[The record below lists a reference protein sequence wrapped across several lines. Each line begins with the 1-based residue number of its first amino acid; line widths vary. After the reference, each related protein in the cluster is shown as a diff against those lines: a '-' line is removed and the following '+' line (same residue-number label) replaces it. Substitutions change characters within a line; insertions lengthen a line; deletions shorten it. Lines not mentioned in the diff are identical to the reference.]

1 MSPLSP
7 LSPVKKYVLYIEIKK
22 EKNISFF
29 LFFYYYIYI
38 IFFFL
43 DGDMG
48 TNLVF
53 FRASTLSTSPQV
65 RGQVGKRVQNSG
77 DIHKDIKIL
86 KKY

>member
-7 LSPVKKYVLYIEIKK
+7 LSPVKKYVLYIAIKK
-22 EKNISFF
+22 EKFF
-29 LFFYYYIYI
+29 LFFLFFLLLYIYNI
-38 IFFFL
+38 FFL

-77 DIHKDIKIL
+77 DIYKNIKIL